1 MTLDNTTIT
10 QQLLRGVL
18 LVLLL
23 LCPLAAYS
31 TGQAADKL
39 LASTLQQS
47 VKPASHRLPQP
58 PIPSVFTA

>member
-1 MTLDNTTIT
+1 MTRDNTTIT

-39 LASTLQQS
+39 LQDPQQS
-47 VKPASHRLPQP
+47 VKPASHRWPQP
-58 PIPSVFTA
+58 PIASVFTA